1 MSSGLQFDEE
11 ISRKV
16 ESLYMTPDVVAQRHQ
31 VLKALALR
39 ETPTEEVYWRS
50 WRPSRSGAKAY
61 PGKRRTLG
69 LLNSPN
75 WTSRESFSSVSIV
88 IFLLRISR
96 RLLESRLG
104 GVVHHGKFGLPMS
117 ALCQNQT

>member
-39 ETPTEEVYWRS
+39 DGERVLDIG
-50 WRPSRSGAKAY
+50 SG
-61 PGKRRTLG
+61 P
-69 LLNSPN
+69 
-75 WTSRESFSSVSIV
+75 
-88 IFLLRISR
+88 
-96 RLLESRLG
+96 RLLVYSF
-104 GVVHHGKFGLPMS
+104 VAS
-117 ALCQNQT
+117 AFWNSV